1 MAIITVSR
9 GSKSG
14 GVQFAECLA
23 HCLGVASLSHEVITQ
38 AAENLGIPEELLL
51 GKIQNSAGAWERLT
65 TDRLTNDRRL
75 YVIGLQSALADACIA
90 GDLVYHGYAGHMLLK
105 GIPTLFKVRLIAPMA
120 MRIRTVMGDQ
130 GLSYEDA
137 RYYIHYRDQE
147 RVNWTKFIYGVDWQ
161 DPANYDAVI
170 NLADMSIDTACA
182 LVGAVAQLPA
192 YQSTEPVRKKLR
204 DFALACRVKL
214 ALAKHPSFRAIE
226 FQVTADDGKV
236 EILGESAGAGLLQ
249 KQAGP
254 NEHEIQ
260 LIAETVT
267 GVQTVTVD
275 LRRFAE
281 GAEP

>member
-14 GVQFAECLA
+14 GVEFAECLA
-23 HCLGVASLSHEVITQ
+23 HCLGFASLSHEVTTQ

-51 GKIQNSAGAWERLT
+51 GKIQKGAGAWERLT
-65 TDRLTNDRRL
+65 TNRRL
-75 YVIGLQSALADACIA
+75 YVIAVQSALADACIA

-105 GIPTLFKVRLIAPMA
+105 GIPTVFKVRLIAPMD
-120 MRIRTVMGDQ
+120 MRIRTVMGEL

-137 RYYIHYRDQE
+137 RYYIHYVDQE
-147 RVNWTKFIYGVDWQ
+147 RVSWTKFVFGVDWH
-161 DPANYDAVI
+161 DPANYDVVI

-214 ALAKHPSFRAIE
+214 ALAKHPAFRAAQ

-236 EILGESAGAGLLQ
+236 EILGESGSADFLL

-254 NEHEIQ
+254 NEHEVQ
-260 LIAETVT
+260 LVAESVM

-275 LRRFAE
+275 LRRFADI
-281 GAEP
+281 AEA